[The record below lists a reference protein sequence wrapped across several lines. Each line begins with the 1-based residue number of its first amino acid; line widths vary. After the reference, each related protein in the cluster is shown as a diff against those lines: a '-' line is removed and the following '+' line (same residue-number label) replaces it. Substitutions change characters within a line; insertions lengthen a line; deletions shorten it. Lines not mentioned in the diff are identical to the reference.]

1 MGKWEMKKVKLGSLP
16 AYRLARRLG
25 SDEAEKLIPEM
36 MVESETLD
44 FLPEKTRLVHLEL
57 CS

>member
-1 MGKWEMKKVKLGSLP
+1 LQWDRWLGGLP
-16 AYRLARRLG
+16 AYRWARRLG

-44 FLPEKTRLVHLEL
+44 FLPEKKRRVQMEL
-57 CS
+57 YS